1 MIILILQIT
10 PLLRKET
17 CLTKKFHM
25 RMNNDRIII
34 KYNTSHNIY
43 IDKQIQLIQNL
54 DKSKLSKLKILPKNV
69 VDQTKTAKKCWLP
82 V

>member
-1 MIILILQIT
+1 MVIT
-10 PLLRKET
+10 LVGYCKPHNTTLY
-17 CLTKKFHM
+17 
-25 RMNNDRIII
+25 I
-34 KYNTSHNIY
+34 TSHNIY

>member
-1 MIILILQIT
+1 
-10 PLLRKET
+10 
-17 CLTKKFHM
+17 M

-54 DKSKLSKLKILPKNV
+54 DKSKLSKSKILTKNV
-69 VDQTKTAKKCWLP
+69 VDQTKTAKKCWVP

>member
-1 MIILILQIT
+1 MVVSQVGYYGDLAINTNI
-10 PLLRKET
+10 
-17 CLTKKFHM
+17 
-25 RMNNDRIII
+25 
-34 KYNTSHNIY
+34 TSHNIY